1 VGESVV
7 VVAKK
12 VFSAGVASLLKGSV
26 NVLEGVGVVRGIVI
40 AVSSLWWEV
49 ERENGWH
56 QPVLVRIS
64 SISQS
69 SISFSSSSLPP
80 PPPEEEE
87 EEYSSWRNF
96 RQMSLYVRTPRRLR
110 LPVPT
115 TLIS

>member
-1 VGESVV
+1 MGESVV

-26 NVLEGVGVVRGIVI
+26 SVLGGVGVVRGIVI

-49 ERENGWH
+49 EREDGWH

-64 SISQS
+64 STSQS
-69 SISFSSSSLPP
+69 SISLPSSSSSLLP
-80 PPPEEEE
+80 EEE
-87 EEYSSWRNF
+87 EEYSSSRNF